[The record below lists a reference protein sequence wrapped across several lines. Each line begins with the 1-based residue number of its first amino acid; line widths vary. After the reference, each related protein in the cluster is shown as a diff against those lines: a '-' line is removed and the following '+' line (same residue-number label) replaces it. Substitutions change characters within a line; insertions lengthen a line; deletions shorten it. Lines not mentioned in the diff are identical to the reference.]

1 MILLVVWSAGPVT
14 LFRYHRQC
22 PRHSSPCKFD
32 LSTFIPEVI
41 KLARKYMK
49 LAFLNGSPLW
59 AGKGRTI
66 SMLKTS
72 NQFREKYHM
81 KSKYYHLGQA
91 TVFLYSH
98 ADMQGFTALPLPW
111 CRWYCLLSPAGGCQ
125 FSRGRGRISSVG
137 GGRKKRVPGR
147 I

>member
-1 MILLVVWSAGPVT
+1 
-14 LFRYHRQC
+14 
-22 PRHSSPCKFD
+22 
-32 LSTFIPEVI
+32 
-41 KLARKYMK
+41 
-49 LAFLNGSPLW
+49 
-59 AGKGRTI
+59 
-66 SMLKTS
+66 MLKSS

-91 TVFLYSH
+91 RVFLYNH

-111 CRWYCLLSPAGGCQ
+111 CQWYCLLFPAGGCQ